1 MKLNVNATNIIPMNT
16 MWISSIQQRVRE
28 GGPEGLQTSDL
39 VIIGVLILVALELLN
54 ILVQL
59 LSRRSKL
66 IPVRGKHLDVLSLVS
81 TDHHAV
87 FFLYLVAKN

>member
-1 MKLNVNATNIIPMNT
+1 MILNGNATNINPMNA
-16 MWISSIQQRVRE
+16 MWISSIQQRLRE

-39 VIIGVLILVALELLN
+39 IVIGVLILLALELLN

-59 LSRRSKL
+59 LSRGSKL

-81 TDHHAV
+81 TDYRTI